1 MRAVAQAA
9 RPGGSPAETV
19 SRTQFSKEGAP
30 EVNEVRIAVIGAGMA
45 GLACA
50 QELLRAD
57 ARVTVFERSRRPG
70 GRLATRRQGD
80 LAFDHGAQFIT
91 ARGRAFI
98 SYAQS
103 AVRAD
108 VLDAWRPRVMEDDRS
123 WPAPIEDWWIGK
135 PGMSA
140 LVRPLSRNLEIHTGV
155 AVHELLPSQ
164 RGWELQT
171 DSGRQHQVFRAVAV
185 ATPAPQAATL
195 LGPHGRAFRYIAD
208 VRMAPCWT
216 GMYAFDRPLDLG
228 AEARRWTAGPLVWAA
243 CNSSKSQRLR
253 LPQCWVVHASSQW
266 SRERLE
272 IGAPEA
278 AQLLLEAFAQTVG
291 RALPAPSFSTAH
303 RWRHALVEQPLGL
316 PSIVDEEL
324 TAGACGDWCIAPRVE
339 AAYDSGRS
347 LAHSILSMVGLS
359 VRMPRA

>member
-1 MRAVAQAA
+1 MD
-9 RPGGSPAETV
+9 
-19 SRTQFSKEGAP
+19 
-30 EVNEVRIAVIGAGMA
+30 EVRIAVIGAGMA

-57 ARVTVFERSRRPG
+57 AKVTVFERARGLG

-80 LAFDHGAQFIT
+80 LAFDHGAQFLT
-91 ARGRAFI
+91 ARSRAFVG
-98 SYAQS
+98 YAQA

-108 VLDAWRPRVMEDDRS
+108 VLDAWRPRVMEDDRC
-123 WPAPIEDWWIGK
+123 WLAPIEDWWIGK

-140 LVRPLSRNLEIHTGV
+140 LVRPLSRNLEIQTGV

-171 DSGRQHQVFRAVAV
+171 DSGRPDQVFRAIAV
-185 ATPAPQAATL
+185 AIPAPQAATL
-195 LGPHGRAFRYIAD
+195 LGPHGRTFRHIAD

-216 GMYAFDRPLDLG
+216 GMFAFDQRLDLG
-228 AEARRWTAGPLVWAA
+228 AEARRWTNGPLVWAA

-253 LPQCWVVHASSQW
+253 LPQCWVVHASSSW
-266 SRERLE
+266 SREHLE
-272 IGAPEA
+272 LDARDVSR
-278 AQLLLEAFAQTVG
+278 LLLEAFGHAVG
-291 RALPAPSFSTAH
+291 RALPTPSYATAH

-316 PSIVDEEL
+316 PSLVDEEMN
-324 TAGACGDWCIAPRVE
+324 AGACGDWCIAPRVE
-339 AAYDSGRS
+339 AAYESGRS

-359 VRMPRA
+359 ARMPRA